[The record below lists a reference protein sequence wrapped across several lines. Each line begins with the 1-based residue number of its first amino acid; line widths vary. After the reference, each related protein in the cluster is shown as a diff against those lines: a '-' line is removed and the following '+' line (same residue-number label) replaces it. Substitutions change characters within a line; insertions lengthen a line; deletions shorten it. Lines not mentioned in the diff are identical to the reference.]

1 MQREETFFLYE
12 LLKYPY
18 FRGIKTIQVKTIK
31 VDAMRA
37 NIQTKQRVSTLVLLL
52 ACACT
57 GAFAQQDSTKVAERD
72 GQELQL

>member
-1 MQREETFFLYE
+1 MQREETFLLYE

-37 NIQTKQRVSTLVLLL
+37 NIQTK
-52 ACACT
+52 
-57 GAFAQQDSTKVAERD
+57 
-72 GQELQL
+72 